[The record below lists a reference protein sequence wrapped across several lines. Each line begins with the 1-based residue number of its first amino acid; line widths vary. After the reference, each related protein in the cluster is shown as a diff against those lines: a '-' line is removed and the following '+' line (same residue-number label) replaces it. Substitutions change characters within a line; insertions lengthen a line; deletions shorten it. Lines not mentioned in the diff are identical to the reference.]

1 MRSLDRGFSTRA
13 LRFFAMLALRTLV
26 IAIKSLVIAAGPFVI
41 AAEALVIAV
50 RTLAVAVTILVIPS
64 GARNL
69 RRPAAGKNQIPRCA
83 RNDKAALGMTSV
95 EVLANN
101 KHFQERAFLCASVVR
116 VP

>member
-1 MRSLDRGFSTRA
+1 MRSLDRSFSTRA

-26 IAIKSLVIAAGPFVI
+26 IAIKSLVIAAEPFVI

-69 RRPAAGKNQIPRCA
+69 RRPASGKNDVPRCA
-83 RNDKAALGMTSV
+83 RNDKAARGMTR
-95 EVLANN
+95 LRLTA
-101 KHFQERAFLCASVVR
+101 ERR
-116 VP
+116 